1 MNFLYPIFTEKTECQ
16 DCYKC
21 VRNCPSKAIRVENT
35 HAMVI
40 PELCVLCG
48 RCVIDCPAH
57 AKHIRDDLIKAKRLF
72 NISNKVFVS
81 LAPSFA
87 SEFSDYSVEQLCAAL
102 KLLGFYGISE
112 TAIGADIV
120 SNEMAKILN
129 QAIEDNQK
137 EDKNTLQSNLFL
149 SSACPAAVEYIRHQ
163 LPEFAPCISDCVS
176 PLLAHARFIKAT
188 YGEDSKIV
196 FIGPCIAKKREADNF
211 DEIDISIS
219 FKDLRTW
226 LNNADLLPN
235 SPKIKK
241 ALQENPNEYHF
252 VPERAAKGALYP
264 LDGGMCSAIK
274 KYDKENNNLSQVRMV
289 SVSGIDQIPSVL
301 KGLNEETLKE
311 PLFIEF
317 LSCAGGCVNGP
328 GTSVSGH
335 TALKQLAV
343 VDYAKDTKNTASK
356 SVIESS
362 LNLIGKL
369 NIETSS
375 SNSYSSE
382 DIRRALRSVGKFSPA
397 DELNCSCCG
406 YDTCRDFAVAMLD
419 KRAEKTMCLSYMK
432 KLAQKKA
439 NGLIQAIPSGVVIAD
454 RHLNIVECNRNFAK
468 LMGPEIEEMYNALPG
483 LEGADL
489 SKITALSRFF
499 ADVLDINGPDLIE
512 REVRDGKKIFH
523 VSVFEIGKDD
533 CVGGVI
539 EDITAPQVQRNRIIS
554 QAKKVID
561 KNLSVVQKIA
571 FLLGENAAET
581 ESMLNS
587 IIESFANSE
596 NETEDR

>member
-1 MNFLYPIFTEKTECQ
+1 MNFLYPIFTEQTECQ

-21 VRNCPSKAIRVENT
+21 VRHCPCKAIRVENG
-35 HAMVI
+35 HATVV

-57 AKHIRDDLIKAKRLF
+57 AKHVRDDLTKTKKLF
-72 NISNKVFVS
+72 EVSHKVFVS

-87 SEFSDYSVEQLCAAL
+87 SEFADYSIEELCAAL

-120 SNEMAKILN
+120 SNEMAKRLN
-129 QAIEDNQK
+129 QASASVDSSLK
-137 EDKNTLQSNLFL
+137 SKLFL
-149 SSACPAAVEYIRHQ
+149 SSACPAAVEYIKHK
-163 LPEFAPCISDCVS
+163 LPQFAECISDCAS
-176 PLLAHARFIKAT
+176 PLLAHARFIKST
-188 YGEDSKIV
+188 YGEDSRIV
-196 FIGPCIAKKREADNF
+196 FVGPCIAKKREADVF
-211 DEIDISIS
+211 PEIDVAIS
-219 FKDLRTW
+219 FTDLRKW
-226 LNNADLLPN
+226 LVDSDL
-235 SPKIKK
+235 SPKSKKIAK
-241 ALQENPNEYHF
+241 ALSDSPNAF
-252 VPERAAKGALYP
+252 GFLPEKAGKGSLYP
-264 LDGGMCSAIK
+264 LDGGMCSSIK
-274 KYDKENNNLSQVRMV
+274 KYESENPNLSNIRMV
-289 SVSGIDQIPSVL
+289 AVSGIDQIPSVL
-301 KGLNEETLKE
+301 KGISSETLTE

-317 LSCAGGCVNGP
+317 LSCSGGCVNGP
-328 GTSVSGH
+328 GTSISGS
-335 TALKQLAV
+335 TALKQLSV
-343 VDYAKDTKNTASK
+343 VDYANNASNTGSKDILDK
-356 SVIESS
+356 
-362 LNLIGKL
+362 KL
-369 NIETSS
+369 DLVAKIQIDKTFS
-375 SNSYSSE
+375 SNHSE
-382 DIRRALRSVGKFSPA
+382 EEIRKALRSVGKFSTA

-406 YDTCRDFAVAMLD
+406 YDTCRDFACAMLD
-419 KRAEKTMCLSYMK
+419 KRAEKTMCLSYMR

-454 RHLNIVECNRNFAK
+454 RNLNIVECNKNFAK

-499 ADVLDINGPDLIE
+499 ADVLDINGPNLIE

-596 NETEDR
+596 NEPDPYDR

>member
-1 MNFLYPIFTEKTECQ
+1 MKFLYPIFTEQTECQ

-21 VRNCPSKAIRVENT
+21 VRNCPCKAIRVENG
-35 HAMVI
+35 HATVV

-48 RCVIDCPAH
+48 RCVTDCPAH
-57 AKHIRDDLIKAKRLF
+57 AKHVRDDLTKSKRLF
-72 NISNKVFVS
+72 NISDKVFVS

-87 SEFSDYSVEQLCAAL
+87 SEFSDYTIEELCGAL
-102 KLLGFYGISE
+102 KLLGFYAVSE

-120 SNEMAKILN
+120 SNEIAKRLSSSFN
-129 QAIEDNQK
+129 QD
-137 EDKNTLQSNLFL
+137 DKSLKSKLFL
-149 SSACPAAVEYIRHQ
+149 SSACPAAVEYIRHK
-163 LPEFAPCISDCVS
+163 LPEYSEYITDCAS
-176 PLLAHARFIKAT
+176 PLLAHARFIKSK
-188 YGEDSKIV
+188 YGKDAKIV
-196 FIGPCIAKKREADNF
+196 FVGPCIAKKREADTF
-211 DEIDISIS
+211 SEIDVAIS
-219 FKDLRTW
+219 FTDLRQW
-226 LNNADLLPN
+226 LKSAELFPN

-241 ALQENPNEYHF
+241 IIAEEKCNF
-252 VPERAAKGALYP
+252 VPERAGKGSLYP
-264 LDGGMCSAIK
+264 LDGGMCTAIK
-274 KYDKENNNLSQVRMV
+274 AYETTKNALNKVRML

-301 KGLNEETLKE
+301 EGISEETLKQ

-317 LSCAGGCVNGP
+317 LSCVGGCVNGP
-328 GTSVSGH
+328 GTSTSGS
-335 TALKQLAV
+335 TALKQLSV
-343 VDYAKDTKNTASK
+343 VDYANPASVSCSKEILDSEIDLKANLEISKKSTKSYKD
-356 SVIESS
+356 
-362 LNLIGKL
+362 
-369 NIETSS
+369 
-375 SNSYSSE
+375 E
-382 DIRRALRSVGKFSPA
+382 DIRKALRSVGKFSPA
-397 DELNCSCCG
+397 DEVNCSCCG
-406 YDTCRDFAVAMLD
+406 YDTCRDFACAMLD
-419 KRAEKTMCLSYMK
+419 KRAEKTMCLSYMR

-454 RHLNIVECNRNFAK
+454 RNLNIVECNKNFAK

-499 ADVLDINGPDLIE
+499 ADVLDINGPDIIE

-539 EDITAPQVQRNRIIS
+539 EDVTAPQVQRNRIIT

-596 NETEDR
+596 NEPDPYDR

>member
-21 VRNCPSKAIRVENT
+21 VRNCPCKAIRVENG
-35 HAMVI
+35 HAMVL

-48 RCVIDCPAH
+48 RCVTDCPAH
-57 AKHIRDDLIKAKRLF
+57 AKHVRDDLVKTKQLF
-72 NISNKVFVS
+72 NISKKVFVS

-87 SEFSDYSVEQLCAAL
+87 SEFSDYTIEELCAAL
-102 KLLGFYGISE
+102 KLLGFYSVSE
-112 TAIGADIV
+112 TALGADIV
-120 SNEMAKILN
+120 SKEMALRLQK
-129 QAIEDNQK
+129 AITQKDNSLK
-137 EDKNTLQSNLFL
+137 SKLVL

-163 LPEFAPCISDCVS
+163 LPEFAACISDCAS
-176 PLLAHARFIKAT
+176 PLLAHARYIKKT
-188 YGEDSKIV
+188 YGEDSRIV
-196 FIGPCIAKKREADNF
+196 FVGPCIAKKREADIFN
-211 DEIDISIS
+211 EIDIAIS
-219 FKDLRTW
+219 FADLRKW
-226 LNNADLLPN
+226 LTDSGLTPNNK
-235 SPKIKK
+235 KIK
-241 ALQENPNEYHF
+241 EYLEESSQIGF
-252 VPERAAKGALYP
+252 VPERAGKGTLYP

-274 KYDKENNNLSQVRMV
+274 KYEKIFPELNQIKMV

-301 KGLNEETLKE
+301 KGINNETLTE

-328 GTSVSGH
+328 GTSIQGS
-335 TALKQLAV
+335 TALKQLSV
-343 VDYAKDTKNTASK
+343 VDYAKNTTNTGSENILNTPIDLKAMLEVNSTSTKN
-356 SVIESS
+356 
-362 LNLIGKL
+362 
-369 NIETSS
+369 
-375 SNSYSSE
+375 YSQE
-382 DIRRALRSVGKFSPA
+382 EIRKALRSVGKFSPA

-406 YDTCRDFAVAMLD
+406 YDTCRDFACAMLD

-489 SKITALSRFF
+489 SKITALSRYFGE
-499 ADVLDINGPDLIE
+499 VLDINGPDIIE
-512 REVRDGKKIFH
+512 KEVRDGKKIFH
-523 VSVFEIGKDD
+523 LSVFEIGKDD

-539 EDITAPQVQRNRIIS
+539 EDITAPQIQRNRIIS

-561 KNLSVVQKIA
+561 KNLSVVQNIA

-587 IIESFANSE
+587 IIESFANAE
-596 NETEDR
+596 NESEDR

>member
-1 MNFLYPIFTEKTECQ
+1 MNFLYPIFTEKPECQ

-21 VRNCPSKAIRVENT
+21 VRNCPCKAICVENG
-35 HAMVI
+35 HATVV

-48 RCVIDCPAH
+48 RCVTHCPAH
-57 AKHIRDDLIKAKRLF
+57 AKHVRDDLTKTKQLF
-72 NISNKVFVS
+72 NLGKKVFAS

-87 SEFSDYSVEQLCAAL
+87 SEFSDYTTEELCAAL
-102 KLLGFYGISE
+102 KLLGFYAVSE

-120 SNEMAKILN
+120 SCEMAKQLEEATTKN
-129 QAIEDNQK
+129 QDSLK
-137 EDKNTLQSNLFL
+137 SKLFL
-149 SSACPAAVEYIRHQ
+149 SSACPATVEYIRHQ
-163 LPEFAPCISDCVS
+163 LPEFSEYITDCAS
-176 PLLAHARFIKAT
+176 PLLAHARYIKET
-188 YGEDSKIV
+188 FGKDCSVV
-196 FIGPCIAKKREADNF
+196 FIGPCIAKKREADIF
-211 DEIDISIS
+211 PEIDVSIS
-219 FKDLRTW
+219 FNDLRNW
-226 LNNADLLPN
+226 LKEADLLPKHFKVQN
-235 SPKIKK
+235 FLREAK
-241 ALQENPNEYHF
+241 AECSF
-252 VPERAAKGALYP
+252 VPNRAGKGALYP
-264 LDGGMCSAIK
+264 VDGGMCSAIK
-274 KYDKENNNLSQVRMV
+274 KHLDGNENLDKIRMV

-301 KGLNEETLKE
+301 EGISTETLKE

-317 LSCAGGCVNGP
+317 LSCAGGCINGP
-328 GTSVSGH
+328 GTSVAGS

-343 VDYAKDTKNTASK
+343 VDYAKPAENIVNKEILETKIQLKA
-356 SVIESS
+356 
-362 LNLIGKL
+362 NLEVGEAISH
-369 NIETSS
+369 N
-375 SNSYSSE
+375 YSQE
-382 DIRRALRSVGKFSPA
+382 EIRKALRSVGKYSSA

-406 YDTCRDFAVAMLD
+406 YDTCKDFACAMLD
-419 KRAEKTMCLSYMK
+419 KRAEKTMCLSYMR

-454 RHLNIVECNRNFAK
+454 RNLNIVECNKNFAK

-596 NETEDR
+596 NESENDDR

>member
-21 VRNCPSKAIRVENT
+21 VRNCPCKAICVENG
-35 HAMVI
+35 HATVV
-40 PELCVLCG
+40 PELCILCG
-48 RCVIDCPAH
+48 RCVTNCPAH
-57 AKHIRDDLIKAKRLF
+57 AKHVRDDLTKTKRLF
-72 NISNKVFVS
+72 NIGKKVFVS
-81 LAPSFA
+81 IAPSFV
-87 SEFSDYSVEQLCAAL
+87 SEFSDYTLEELCAAL
-102 KLLGFYGISE
+102 KLLGFYAISE

-120 SNEMAKILN
+120 SNEVAKLLEK
-129 QAIEDNQK
+129 ASK
-137 EDKNTLQSNLFL
+137 ENKNDLKSKLFL

-163 LPEFAPCISDCVS
+163 MPEYVDYISEIAS
-176 PLLAHARFIKAT
+176 PLLAHARFIKET
-188 YGEDSKIV
+188 YGSDCSVV
-196 FIGPCIAKKREADNF
+196 FVGPCIAKKREADIF
-211 DEIDISIS
+211 PEIDVSIS
-219 FKDLRTW
+219 FTDLRKWFSETN
-226 LNNADLLPN
+226 LKPN
-235 SPKIKK
+235 SPKIKDYLEK
-241 ALQENPNEYHF
+241 NKDECALIPN
-252 VPERAAKGALYP
+252 RAGKGALYP
-264 LDGGMCSAIK
+264 VDGGMCSAIK
-274 KYDKENNNLSQVRMV
+274 KYLNNDQDLDKIRMV

-301 KGLNEETLKE
+301 QGISEETLKE

-328 GTSVSGH
+328 GTSIDGS

-343 VDYAKDTKNTASK
+343 VDYAKPASNIGHKDVLDKKINLKAELTVDK
-356 SVIESS
+356 SYVKKYTQE
-362 LNLIGKL
+362 
-369 NIETSS
+369 E
-375 SNSYSSE
+375 
-382 DIRRALRSVGKFSPA
+382 IRKALRSVGKFSSA

-406 YDTCRDFAVAMLD
+406 YDTCRDFAYAMLD
-419 KRAEKTMCLSYMK
+419 KRAEKTMCLSYMR

-454 RHLNIVECNRNFAK
+454 RNLNIVECNKNFAK

-587 IIESFANSE
+587 IIESFANAD
-596 NETEDR
+596 NETDSEER

>member
-1 MNFLYPIFTEKTECQ
+1 MKFLYPIFTEQTECQ

-21 VRNCPSKAIRVENT
+21 VRNCPCKAIRVENS
-35 HAMVI
+35 HATVV

-48 RCVIDCPAH
+48 RCVTDCPAH
-57 AKHIRDDLIKAKRLF
+57 AKHVRDDLTKTKRLF
-72 NISNKVFVS
+72 NISDKVFVS

-87 SEFSDYSVEQLCAAL
+87 SEFSDYTIEELCGAL
-102 KLLGFYGISE
+102 KLLGFYAVSE

-120 SNEMAKILN
+120 SNEIAKRLSSSFN
-129 QAIEDNQK
+129 QD
-137 EDKNTLQSNLFL
+137 DKSLKSKLFL
-149 SSACPAAVEYIRHQ
+149 SSACPAAVEYIRHK
-163 LPEFAPCISDCVS
+163 LPEYSEYITDCAS
-176 PLLAHARFIKAT
+176 PLLAHARFIKSK
-188 YGEDSKIV
+188 YGKDAKIV
-196 FIGPCIAKKREADNF
+196 FVGPCIAKKREADTF
-211 DEIDISIS
+211 SEIDVAIS
-219 FKDLRTW
+219 FTDLRQW
-226 LNNADLLPN
+226 LKSAELFPN

-241 ALQENPNEYHF
+241 IIAEEKCNF
-252 VPERAAKGALYP
+252 VPERAGKGSLYP
-264 LDGGMCSAIK
+264 LDGGMCTAIK
-274 KYDKENNNLSQVRMV
+274 AYETTENALNKVRML

-301 KGLNEETLKE
+301 EGISEETLKQ

-317 LSCAGGCVNGP
+317 LSCVGGCVNGP
-328 GTSVSGH
+328 GTSTNGS
-335 TALKQLAV
+335 TALKQLSV
-343 VDYAKDTKNTASK
+343 EDYANPASVSCSKEILDSEIDLKANLEISKKSTKSYKDD
-356 SVIESS
+356 
-362 LNLIGKL
+362 
-369 NIETSS
+369 
-375 SNSYSSE
+375 
-382 DIRRALRSVGKFSPA
+382 DIRKALRSVGKFSPA
-397 DELNCSCCG
+397 DEVNCSCCG
-406 YDTCRDFAVAMLD
+406 YDTCRDFACAMLD
-419 KRAEKTMCLSYMK
+419 KRAEKTMCLSYMR

-454 RHLNIVECNRNFAK
+454 RNLNIVECNKNFAK

-499 ADVLDINGPDLIE
+499 ADVLDINGPDIIE

-539 EDITAPQVQRNRIIS
+539 EDVTAPQVQRNRIIT

-596 NETEDR
+596 NEPDPYDR

>member
-1 MNFLYPIFTEKTECQ
+1 ME
-16 DCYKC
+16 
-21 VRNCPSKAIRVENT
+21 
-35 HAMVI
+35 
-40 PELCVLCG
+40 
-48 RCVIDCPAH
+48 
-57 AKHIRDDLIKAKRLF
+57 
-72 NISNKVFVS
+72 
-81 LAPSFA
+81 
-87 SEFSDYSVEQLCAAL
+87 
-102 KLLGFYGISE
+102 GIS
-112 TAIGADIV
+112 T
-120 SNEMAKILN
+120 
-129 QAIEDNQK
+129 
-137 EDKNTLQSNLFL
+137 
-149 SSACPAAVEYIRHQ
+149 
-163 LPEFAPCISDCVS
+163 
-176 PLLAHARFIKAT
+176 
-188 YGEDSKIV
+188 
-196 FIGPCIAKKREADNF
+196 
-211 DEIDISIS
+211 
-219 FKDLRTW
+219 
-226 LNNADLLPN
+226 
-235 SPKIKK
+235 
-241 ALQENPNEYHF
+241 
-252 VPERAAKGALYP
+252 
-264 LDGGMCSAIK
+264 
-274 KYDKENNNLSQVRMV
+274 
-289 SVSGIDQIPSVL
+289 
-301 KGLNEETLKE
+301 ETLKE

-317 LSCAGGCVNGP
+317 LSCAGGCINGP
-328 GTSVSGH
+328 GTSVAGS

-343 VDYAKDTKNTASK
+343 VDYAKPAENIVNKEVLETKIQLKA
-356 SVIESS
+356 
-362 LNLIGKL
+362 NLEVGKAISH
-369 NIETSS
+369 N
-375 SNSYSSE
+375 YSQE
-382 DIRRALRSVGKFSPA
+382 EIRKALRSVGKYSSA

-406 YDTCRDFAVAMLD
+406 YDTCRDFACAMLD
-419 KRAEKTMCLSYMK
+419 KRAEKTMCLSYMR

-454 RHLNIVECNRNFAK
+454 RNLNIVECNKNFAK

-596 NETEDR
+596 NESENDDR

>member
-1 MNFLYPIFTEKTECQ
+1 MNFLYPIFTEETECQ

-21 VRNCPSKAIRVENT
+21 VRNCPCKAISVENG
-35 HAMVI
+35 HAAVV

-48 RCVIDCPAH
+48 RCVTHCPAH
-57 AKHIRDDLIKAKRLF
+57 AKHVRDDLTKAKRLF
-72 NISNKVFVS
+72 NLGKKVFVS
-81 LAPSFA
+81 LAPSFT
-87 SEFSDYSVEQLCAAL
+87 SEFPDYSIEQLCAAL
-102 KLLGFYGISE
+102 KLLGFYAVSE
-112 TAIGADIV
+112 TAIGADII
-120 SNEMAKILN
+120 SNEMAKQLN
-129 QAIEDNQK
+129 QSCSDN
-137 EDKNTLQSNLFL
+137 SNSLKSKLFL
-149 SSACPAAVEYIRHQ
+149 SSACPATVEYIRHK
-163 LPEFAPCISDCVS
+163 LPEYAEYISDCAS
-176 PLLAHARFIKAT
+176 PLLAHGRFIKET
-188 YGEDSKIV
+188 YGEDSAVV
-196 FIGPCIAKKREADNF
+196 FIGPCIAKKREADTF
-211 DEIDISIS
+211 PEIDVAIS
-219 FKDLRTW
+219 FNDLRKW
-226 LNNADLLPN
+226 LADANLLPN
-235 SPKIKK
+235 NPKIKELISQK
-241 ALQENPNEYHF
+241 SDECKFL
-252 VPERAAKGALYP
+252 PERAGKGALYP
-264 LDGGMCSAIK
+264 IDGGMCSAIK
-274 KYDKENNNLSQVRMV
+274 KYSDKNPNLEKVRMV

-301 KGLNEETLKE
+301 EGISATSLKE

-317 LSCAGGCVNGP
+317 LACAGGCVNGP
-328 GTSVSGH
+328 GTSVSGS

-343 VDYAKDTKNTASK
+343 VDYANPTQNTASSSILEK
-356 SVIESS
+356 SI
-362 LNLIGKL
+362 NLKAKL
-369 NIETSS
+369 EIAKPVANVFSQ
-375 SNSYSSE
+375 E
-382 DIRRALRSVGKFSPA
+382 DIRKALRSVGKYSSA

-406 YDTCRDFAVAMLD
+406 YDSCRDFALAMLE
-419 KRAEKTMCLSYMK
+419 KRAEKTMCLSYMR

-454 RHLNIVECNRNFAK
+454 RNLNIVECNKNFAK

-499 ADVLDINGPDLIE
+499 ADVLDLNGPDLIE

-523 VSVFEIGKDD
+523 VAVFEIGKDE

-539 EDITAPQVQRNRIIS
+539 ENVTAPRVQRNRIIS

-596 NETEDR
+596 NEPDPYDR